1 MAVKTEVIQIE
12 ERDFT
17 KIILFVSGDK
27 GDLKYFQK
35 NFETFF
41 TSICHNL
48 TKTVT

>member
-27 GDLKYFQK
+27 GFYKHLSQSDNNCQLKRA
-35 NFETFF
+35 
-41 TSICHNL
+41 
-48 TKTVT
+48 